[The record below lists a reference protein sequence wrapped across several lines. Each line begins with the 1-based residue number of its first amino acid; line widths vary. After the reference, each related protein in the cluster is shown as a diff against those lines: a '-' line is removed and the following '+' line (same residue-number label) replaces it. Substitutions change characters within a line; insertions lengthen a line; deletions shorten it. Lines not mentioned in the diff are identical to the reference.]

1 MPADY
6 RINLA
11 KDLTSSVE
19 ERTRFYNRMLLYQ
32 VGCAALLVLVAY
44 FSSVNLNSF
53 LRNRLEA
60 HQLLVTAAV
69 VSDLDLETFKNPDT
83 IYKEL
88 DVHSREIA
96 SLRQVLESRV
106 QLLPVIHNLFLNLP
120 ADVSLQMLSANRYKL
135 SFGLVMPPLSE
146 HAGDPVRDLREAWEK
161 NEELMM
167 RVSSIRPLTGERR
180 TIGNTSVFYVQF
192 ECLLKK

>member
-19 ERTRFYNRMLLYQ
+19 ERTKFYNRMLVYL
-32 VGCAALLVLVAY
+32 VACAVLLVLVSYLASMN
-44 FSSVNLNSF
+44 FSTF
-53 LRNRLEA
+53 LKNRTEA

-69 VSDLDLETFKNPDT
+69 VSDLNPSAFKNPDT

-96 SLRQVLESRV
+96 SLRRVLESRV
-106 QLLPVIHNLFLNLP
+106 QLLPVIHNLFLDLP
-120 ADVSLQMLSANRYKL
+120 PGVALQTLSGNRNKL
-135 SFGLVMPPLSE
+135 SFGLVMPPLSQT
-146 HAGDPVRDLREAWEK
+146 AGDPVRDLKEAWEK

-167 RVSSIRPLTGERR
+167 RVSTIRPLTGERR
-180 TIGNTSVFYVQF
+180 TVGDESMFYVQF
-192 ECLLKK
+192 ECLLNK